1 MVIVTD
7 DRDRRTLS
15 SMVPVD
21 PKMPHGPK
29 RRVYLRDNFNR
40 KIQETV
46 YRDIEF
52 EGEQLEHAIKR
63 AKRWWKGP
71 PRVGHRRTP
80 AHIMLFSLAWKES
93 DPEGFKKFMEEEL
106 TF

>member
-1 MVIVTD
+1 MVKVTD
-7 DRDRRTLS
+7 DRGKRTLS
-15 SMVPVD
+15 AMVPVN
-21 PKMPHGPK
+21 PKAPHGPK
-29 RRVYLRDNFNR
+29 MRVHLKDNFNR

-46 YRDIEF
+46 YREIVF
-52 EGEQLEHAIKR
+52 EGEQLKHAIKR

-71 PRVGHRRTP
+71 PRVGHHRAP
-80 AHIMLFSLAWKES
+80 SHIMLFSRAWKES